1 MMCLRDLLTI
11 YYTIIWYDSKK
22 CFNMIKMESCASGIS
37 RRKESQTSLYST
49 PQHSHSISGQAHH
62 TPEKGISGNLCRG
75 HHTTNHHIP
84 IEEDFLRYQPVLPWQ
99 FLLYFLGFL
108 VSEVFTK
115 HPINCG
121 HLPYV
126 LMDIVSSWILA
137 LTLTSSQPPSF
148 CLICSPRVLDM
159 EWNPPWMLRDFL
171 VLTRVASANLLTQ
184 QSIWQ

>member
-1 MMCLRDLLTI
+1 MPQGFQGGRNPKHLFIPHHNTLTQSQGKL
-11 YYTIIWYDSKK
+11 TTLQK
-22 CFNMIKMESCASGIS
+22 
-37 RRKESQTSLYST
+37 KESVE
-49 PQHSHSISGQAHH
+49 ICA
-62 TPEKGISGNLCRG
+62 
-75 HHTTNHHIP
+75 TNHHIP

-184 QSIWQ
+184 QCIWQ